1 MLSVPCPLL
10 RRVSLSTNACSCCP
24 TPPGAFAPL
33 NYRSMPRN
41 TTSLLTG
48 LFLFGA
54 FAAQAQTTFSIGP
67 LAGLAVAGANPSS
80 SPDITITYRTG
91 FEAGVQSV
99 LQVGH
104 VAVQPSLRFTQKGL
118 HHHYGSGL
126 YERDTDY
133 RLNYLTLPLNLAYSL
148 RADGQGVHVFA
159 GPYIGLLLGGS
170 YQQRVVDRSGGG
182 GGISSTAGDIKP
194 GEVYEVPPVG
204 TTYYPLRCH
213 RFDGGVQTGVGY
225 RYGKLLVQAGFSF
238 GLRDLGPELASFHN
252 RTAQASL
259 SYLLSPQSQ

>member
-1 MLSVPCPLL
+1 MLQRTTLL
-10 RRVSLSTNACSCCP
+10 V
-24 TPPGAFAPL
+24 
-33 NYRSMPRN
+33 
-41 TTSLLTG
+41 TG
-48 LFLFGA
+48 LILLGA
-54 FAAQAQTTFSIGP
+54 CAAQAQTTFSIGP
-67 LAGLAVAGANPSS
+67 VAGVTVAGANSS
-80 SPDITITYRTG
+80 ASPDITITYRTG

-99 LQVGH
+99 LQVGR

-118 HHHYGSGL
+118 HYHYGLGL
-126 YERDTDY
+126 YNKDTDY

-148 RADGQGVHVFA
+148 RPDGQGWQVFA
-159 GPYIGLLLGGS
+159 GPYIGLLLGGT

-182 GGISSTAGDIKP
+182 GGIFTTEGDIKP
-194 GEVYEVPPVG
+194 GDAYMVPPPG

-213 RFDGGVQTGVGY
+213 GVDGGVQTGLGY

-259 SYLLSPQSQ
+259 SYLLSSQHQ

>member
-1 MLSVPCPLL
+1 
-10 RRVSLSTNACSCCP
+10 
-24 TPPGAFAPL
+24 
-33 NYRSMPRN
+33 MPQH
-41 TTSLLTG
+41 TTSLATG
-48 LFLFGA
+48 LFLLVA
-54 FAAQAQTTFSIGP
+54 SATQAQTAFSVGP
-67 LAGLAVAGANPSS
+67 LGGLAVTGTNPGS
-80 SPDITITYRTG
+80 SPDVTITYRTG
-91 FEAGVQSV
+91 FEVGVQSL

-104 VAVQPSLRFTQKGL
+104 VAVQPSLRFTQNGL

-148 RADGQGVHVFA
+148 RADGQGLQVFA
-159 GPYIGLLLGGS
+159 GPYIGLLLGGT

-182 GGISSTAGDIKP
+182 GGIYSTTGDIKP
-194 GEVYEVPPVG
+194 GDVYEVPPPG

-213 RFDGGVQTGVGY
+213 GLDGGVQTGLGY
-225 RYGKLLVQAGFSF
+225 RLGKLLVQAGFSF

-259 SYLLSPQSQ
+259 SYLLSSPGK